1 MQIMNKNGFSRCGE
15 LYIGLLRKEGRF
27 STAHVYQNALFSFNK
42 FCGNASVSFRQVTR
56 DRLRRYGEHLY
67 DSGLKPNTVS
77 TYMRMLRSIYNR
89 GVELGSAPYV
99 HGLFRDVYTGVDIRQ
114 KRASLR
120 RSQDGLFAAH
130 TIDCCFDVSILWDVF
145 CRFSSFGKV
154 GFRL

>member
-77 TYMRMLRSIYNR
+77 TYMRMLRSIYN
-89 GVELGSAPYV
+89 L
-99 HGLFRDVYTGVDIRQ
+99 
-114 KRASLR
+114 SLI
-120 RSQDGLFAAH
+120 H
-130 TIDCCFDVSILWDVF
+130 I
-145 CRFSSFGKV
+145 
-154 GFRL
+154 

>member
-89 GVELGSAPYV
+89 GIELGSAPYV
-99 HGLFRDVYTGVDIRQ
+99 HGLF
-114 KRASLR
+114 R

-145 CRFSSFGKV
+145 CRFGSFGKV

>member
-89 GVELGSAPYV
+89 GVESGSAPYI

-114 KRASLR
+114 KKALPMSELR
-120 RSQDGLFAAH
+120 RLLYEDPKSESL
-130 TIDCCFDVSILWDVF
+130 L
-145 CRFSSFGKV
+145 
-154 GFRL
+154 L